1 MKNKDLFFIPESIKV
16 SELDLTAEK
25 LAAMIDHTQLNAY
38 ATLNDIKQL
47 CEDALEYG
55 FGAVCI
61 NPVHV
66 QFATN
71 LLKDSET
78 EVCTVIGFP
87 LGANTSE
94 IKAAEAKLAL
104 NQGASEIDMVIN
116 LQRVRDGDW
125 DGVAEDIGMVHD
137 EVKGRGILK
146 VILETGY
153 LKRDQIIKACEVS
166 VDAGADF
173 VKTSTGF
180 GVIGATFDHVKLMR
194 ETVGP
199 NIGVKASG
207 GIRNIKSAVS
217 MIEAGANRIGASSG
231 VAIIKGFSQL
241 DVPTTVFKYPH
252 PCQKCPSKLVD
263 SSKMSEST
271 FKFYEQQC
279 FSCPNKELK
288 EK

>member
-1 MKNKDLFFIPESIKV
+1 MSKKDLFFIPESIKV
-16 SELDLTAEK
+16 SELDLTVKK
-25 LAAMIDHTQLNAY
+25 LTAMIDHTQLNAY
-38 ATLNDIKQL
+38 ATSRDIKQL
-47 CEDALEYG
+47 CDEAREYG

-66 QFATN
+66 QFATTILEN
-71 LLKDSET
+71 SET
-78 EVCTVIGFP
+78 EICTVVGFP

-94 IKAAEAKLAL
+94 IKAAETKLAL
-104 NQGASEIDMVIN
+104 EQGASEIDMVIN
-116 LQRVRDGDW
+116 LQRVRDDDW
-125 DGVAEDIGMVHD
+125 KGVAEDIGTVHD
-137 EVKGRGILK
+137 ELRGRGILK

-153 LKRDQIIKACEVS
+153 LKRDQIVKACEVS

-180 GVIGATFDHVKLMR
+180 GVMGATYDHVKLMR
-194 ETVGP
+194 ESVGP

-207 GIRNIKSAVS
+207 GIRDIKSAVS
-217 MIEAGANRIGASSG
+217 MIKAGTHRLGTSSG
-231 VAIIKGFSQL
+231 VEILKGFSQL
-241 DVPTTVFKYPH
+241 DMSTTEFKYPN
-252 PCQKCPSKLVD
+252 PCHNCPSKLVD

-279 FSCPNKELK
+279 FGCPNKKFK